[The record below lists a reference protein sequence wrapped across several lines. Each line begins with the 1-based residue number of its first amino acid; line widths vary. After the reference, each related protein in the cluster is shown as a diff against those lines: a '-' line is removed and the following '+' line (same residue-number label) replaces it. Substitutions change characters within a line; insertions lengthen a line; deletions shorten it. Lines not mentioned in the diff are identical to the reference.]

1 MPGASR
7 GRAEVAP
14 VYLPAS
20 NTFISIHADYIKA
33 QGLESG
39 MKLVL
44 FRQLWDADVLH
55 IKFMRPRQDVCAN
68 CEVMRHTIQG
78 GDAEATIIMTM

>member
-1 MPGASR
+1 
-7 GRAEVAP
+7 
-14 VYLPAS
+14 
-20 NTFISIHADYIKA
+20 
-33 QGLESG
+33 

-44 FRQLWDADVLH
+44 FRQLWDADVVH
-55 IKFMRPRQDVCAN
+55 IKFMRLRQDVFAN